1 MTDEER
7 IRKAADGLTRKV
19 YEQGGPD
26 AVRKSAALREQAIR
40 DLARQ
45 QKK

>member
-1 MTDEER
+1 MTDEEKA
-7 IRKAADGLTRKV
+7 RKGADGLARRIH
-19 YEQGGPD
+19 EHAGPE

>member
-7 IRKAADGLTRKV
+7 ARKAANGLTRRIH
-19 YEQGGPD
+19 EHGGAE
-26 AVRKSAALREQAIR
+26 AVRQSEKLREQAIR
-40 DLARQ
+40 DLNRQ

>member
-7 IRKAADGLTRKV
+7 VRKAADGLTRKV

-26 AVRKSAALREQAIR
+26 AVRKSEKLREQAIR
-40 DLARQ
+40 DLNRQ

>member
-1 MTDEER
+1 MTDEEKA
-7 IRKAADGLTRKV
+7 RKAADGLARRV

-26 AVRKSAALREQAIR
+26 AVRKSADLREKAIR
-40 DLARQ
+40 ELQRQ